1 MLKYGME
8 KNTAL
13 FSQLLL
19 TAIIGVVSIGVSFVG
34 DLSRNIQ
41 VMSISVQELNVKM
54 GQIASVIADHEAR
67 IRTIE
72 QSKH

>member
-19 TAIIGVVSIGVSFVG
+19 TAIIGVVSIGVSFIG

-54 GQIASVIADHEAR
+54 GQIASAIADHEAR

>member
-1 MLKYGME
+1 MLKYGMG